1 MSNVTTIEKLD
12 SILQEDKWTRI
23 VVNNYSLAKIKELDD
38 LIDNIIDEG
47 LTEDVLDICGRHLKD
62 VKKSIAGLYISGM
75 LIYSRRPLN
84 DMNLLAVIDLF
95 SQNLK
100 WALVEHI
107 CNEMLLISENKHALY
122 TLAKIYAQSNE
133 NDKLPS
139 IWTRIVE
146 ADIDDTVFVR
156 QLATYY
162 ETIDLQKSIFYFRK
176 AIYRFID
183 KKQMSGIREVW
194 AKLIH
199 YVSDDFDSF
208 LLILQKIEKDLGF
221 KKAIVLYEDLF
232 DHYSLTD
239 NVDETIEILKGILK
253 LDNKN
258 HKARENLVKFLRE
271 RYKDVKNIEDYLVK
285 SDIENLDKNFVD
297 VYSDFE
303 KYLFFAKGNFVYH
316 QTWSVGIVR
325 DVNDNGIMVDF
336 VSKRGHFIGFDMAIS
351 ALSPLSREDIRV
363 LKAITPKEELADRIK
378 KDIEWAIR
386 VIIKSYKAIDLK
398 GIKKELVPSL
408 MTQSSWNSWS
418 LKAKQ
423 ILKDN
428 PHFVMDSGKLD
439 CYIYNERSSN
449 LNEKMYDK
457 FKIEK
462 DFYKRYEI
470 FINYCNVKG
479 IVKDLHIEE
488 EMLNYFLIY
497 VNNFTKVDHHVI
509 SSYVILKSLGNF
521 SEELSS
527 KVNIEKDVNLE
538 SLLREYP
545 KGIVDLFDSI
555 LNAEIK
561 KELVVLI
568 KKELSNWILYYKEL
582 FPHSVNKRLVES
594 LYKEDP
600 REVEKLFNYVIKNY
614 KIYKD
619 AYIWILKHCKTY
631 SIELSYSDSDLLS
644 NLIKILT
651 DSVIK
656 INNKNNSVASK
667 RIYKMVINL
676 LVKDGY
682 LKSVLEVVRDEELAK
697 RVYMTCFYVKDFPP
711 KDLLEIKSII
721 RQLFDSVEFED
732 EKMQLAGERM
742 EIGFL
747 TILSSLNK
755 KQKELKHLKE
765 VEIPENSKEIGKARE
780 LGDLKEN
787 AEYHSAKEK
796 QQFLTK
802 RLNSLMLEIENA
814 KVIDTKDLQ
823 SSVVGF
829 GTKVVILNEATG
841 KDESYLI
848 LGPWESNPDE
858 GIISYKSP
866 FGENLLDSREG
877 DSLDFVIN
885 NTNFRYFVKKIE
897 PIKFS

>member
-122 TLAKIYAQSNE
+122 TLAKIYAQNNE
-133 NDKLPS
+133 NEKLPS

-258 HKARENLVKFLRE
+258 HKARENLVKFLRK

-325 DVNDNGIMVDF
+325 GVNDNGITVDF
-336 VSKRGHFIGFDMAIS
+336 VSKRGHFIGFDMAMS

-363 LKAITPKEELADRIK
+363 LKAVTPREELADRIK
-378 KDIEWAIR
+378 KDIEWAIK

-408 MTQSSWNSWS
+408 ITQSSWNSWS

-439 CYIYNERSSN
+439 CYVYNERSSN

-479 IVKDLHIEE
+479 IAKDLHIEE

-521 SEELSS
+521 SEELPS

-538 SLLREYP
+538 SLLKEYP

-619 AYIWILKHCKTY
+619 AYIWILKHYKTY

-667 RIYKMVINL
+667 RIYKMAINL

-682 LKSVLEVVRDEELAK
+682 LKSVLEVARDEELAK

-732 EKMQLAGERM
+732 EKMRLAGERM

-848 LGPWESNPDE
+848 LGPWESNPDK

-877 DSLDFVIN
+877 DRLNFVIN

>member
-47 LTEDVLDICGRHLKD
+47 LTEDVLDICGKHLKD

-122 TLAKIYAQSNE
+122 TLAKIYAQNNE
-133 NDKLPS
+133 NEKLPS

-258 HKARENLVKFLRE
+258 HKARENLVKFLRK

-325 DVNDNGIMVDF
+325 DVNDNGITVDF
-336 VSKRGHFIGFDMAIS
+336 VSKRGHFIGFDMAMS

-363 LKAITPKEELADRIK
+363 LKAVTPREELADRIK
-378 KDIEWAIR
+378 KDIEWAIK

-439 CYIYNERSSN
+439 CYVYNERSSN

-479 IVKDLHIEE
+479 IAKDLHIEE

-538 SLLREYP
+538 SLLKEYP

-555 LNAEIK
+555 LNSEIK

-619 AYIWILKHCKTY
+619 AYIWILKHYKTY

-667 RIYKMVINL
+667 RIYKMAINL

-682 LKSVLEVVRDEELAK
+682 LKSVLEVARDEELAK

-732 EKMQLAGERM
+732 EKMRLAGERM

-877 DSLDFVIN
+877 DSLNFVIN

>member
-1 MSNVTTIEKLD
+1 MSNVTIEKLD

-107 CNEMLLISENKHALY
+107 CNEMLSISENKHALY
-122 TLAKIYAQSNE
+122 TLAKIYAQNNE
-133 NDKLPS
+133 NDKLPN

-239 NVDETIEILKGILK
+239 NIDETIEILKGILK

-325 DVNDNGIMVDF
+325 DVNDHGITVDF
-336 VSKRGHFIGFDMAIS
+336 VSKRGHFIGFDMAMS

-363 LKAITPKEELADRIK
+363 LKAITPKEELADRVK
-378 KDIEWAIR
+378 KDIEWAIK

-439 CYIYNERSSN
+439 CYVYNERSSN

-538 SLLREYP
+538 FLLKEYS

-568 KKELSNWILYYKEL
+568 KRELSNWILYYKEL
-582 FPHSVNKRLVES
+582 FPHSVNKKLVES

-600 REVEKLFNYVIKNY
+600 KEVEKLFNYVIKNY

-619 AYIWILKHCKTY
+619 AYIWILKHFKTY
-631 SIELSYSDSDLLS
+631 SIELSYSDSDLLA

-682 LKSVLEVVRDEELAK
+682 LKSVLEYVRDEELAK

-711 KDLLEIKSII
+711 KDLLDIKSII

-829 GTKVVILNEATG
+829 GTKVIILNEVTG

-877 DSLDFVIN
+877 DSLNFIIN
-885 NTNFRYFVKKIE
+885 NTNFKYFVKKIE

>member
-1 MSNVTTIEKLD
+1 MSNVTIEKLD

-47 LTEDVLDICGRHLKD
+47 LTEDVLDICGKHLKD

-100 WALVEHI
+100 WTLVEHI
-107 CNEMLLISENKHALY
+107 CNEMLFISENKHALY
-122 TLAKIYAQSNE
+122 TLAKIYAQNNE

-162 ETIDLQKSIFYFRK
+162 ETVDLQKSIFYFRK

-239 NVDETIEILKGILK
+239 NIDETIEILKGILK

-325 DVNDNGIMVDF
+325 DVNDHGITVDF
-336 VSKRGHFIGFDMAIS
+336 VSKRGHFIGFDMAMS

-363 LKAITPKEELADRIK
+363 LKAITPKEELADRVK
-378 KDIEWAIR
+378 KDIEWAIK

-439 CYIYNERSSN
+439 CYVYNERSSN

-509 SSYVILKSLGNF
+509 SSYVIIKSLGNF

-527 KVNIEKDVNLE
+527 KVNIEKNVNLE
-538 SLLREYP
+538 SLLKEYP

-561 KELVVLI
+561 KELVILI

-582 FPHSVNKRLVES
+582 FPHSVNKKLVES

-600 REVEKLFNYVIKNY
+600 KEVEKLFNYVIKNY

-619 AYIWILKHCKTY
+619 AYIWILKHYKTY
-631 SIELSYSDSDLLS
+631 SIELSYSDSDLLA

-676 LVKDGY
+676 LVKDEY
-682 LKSVLEVVRDEELAK
+682 LKSVLGYVKDEELAK

-732 EKMQLAGERM
+732 EKMQLTGERM

-755 KQKELKHLKE
+755 KQKELKYLKE

-829 GTKVVILNEATG
+829 GTKVIILNEATG

-866 FGENLLDSREG
+866 FGENLLDSKEG
-877 DSLDFVIN
+877 DSLNFVIN

>member
-1 MSNVTTIEKLD
+1 MSNVTIEKLD

-107 CNEMLLISENKHALY
+107 CNEMLSISENKHALY
-122 TLAKIYAQSNE
+122 TLAKIYAQNNE
-133 NDKLPS
+133 NDKLPN

-239 NVDETIEILKGILK
+239 NIDETIEILKGILK

-325 DVNDNGIMVDF
+325 DVNDHGITVDF
-336 VSKRGHFIGFDMAIS
+336 VSKRGHFIGFDMAMS

-363 LKAITPKEELADRIK
+363 LKAITPKEELADRVK
-378 KDIEWAIR
+378 KDIEWAIK

-439 CYIYNERSSN
+439 CYVYNERSSN

-538 SLLREYP
+538 FLLKEYS

-555 LNAEIK
+555 LNSEIK

-568 KKELSNWILYYKEL
+568 KRELSNWILYYKEL
-582 FPHSVNKRLVES
+582 FPHSVNKKLVES

-600 REVEKLFNYVIKNY
+600 KEVEKLFNYVIKNY

-619 AYIWILKHCKTY
+619 AYIWILKHFKTY
-631 SIELSYSDSDLLS
+631 SIDLSYSDSDLLA

-682 LKSVLEVVRDEELAK
+682 LKSVLEYVRDEELAK

-711 KDLLEIKSII
+711 KDLLDIKSII

-829 GTKVVILNEATG
+829 GTKVIILNEVTG

-877 DSLDFVIN
+877 DSLNFVIN
-885 NTNFRYFVKKIE
+885 NTNFKYFVKKIE

>member
-1 MSNVTTIEKLD
+1 MSNVTIEKLD

-47 LTEDVLDICGRHLKD
+47 LTEDVLDICGKHLKD

-100 WALVEHI
+100 WTLVEHI
-107 CNEMLLISENKHALY
+107 CNEMLFISENKHALY
-122 TLAKIYAQSNE
+122 TLAKIYAQNNE

-146 ADIDDTVFVR
+146 ADINDTVFVR

-162 ETIDLQKSIFYFRK
+162 ETVDLQKSIFYFRK

-239 NVDETIEILKGILK
+239 NIDETIEILKGILK

-325 DVNDNGIMVDF
+325 DVNDHGITVDF
-336 VSKRGHFIGFDMAIS
+336 VSKRGHFIGFDMAMS

-363 LKAITPKEELADRIK
+363 LKAITPKEELADRVK
-378 KDIEWAIR
+378 KDIEWAIK

-439 CYIYNERSSN
+439 CYVYNERSSN

-527 KVNIEKDVNLE
+527 KVNIEKNVNLE
-538 SLLREYP
+538 SLLKEYP

-561 KELVVLI
+561 KELVILI

-582 FPHSVNKRLVES
+582 FPHSVNKKLVES

-600 REVEKLFNYVIKNY
+600 KEVGKLFNYVIKNY

-619 AYIWILKHCKTY
+619 AYIWILKHYKTY
-631 SIELSYSDSDLLS
+631 SIELSYSDSDLLA

-676 LVKDGY
+676 LVKDEY
-682 LKSVLEVVRDEELAK
+682 LKSVLGYVKDEELAK

-732 EKMQLAGERM
+732 EKMQLTGERM

-755 KQKELKHLKE
+755 KQKELKYLKE

-829 GTKVVILNEATG
+829 GTKVIILNEATG

-866 FGENLLDSREG
+866 FGENLLDSKEG
-877 DSLDFVIN
+877 DSLNFVIN

>member
-1 MSNVTTIEKLD
+1 
-12 SILQEDKWTRI
+12 
-23 VVNNYSLAKIKELDD
+23 
-38 LIDNIIDEG
+38 
-47 LTEDVLDICGRHLKD
+47 
-62 VKKSIAGLYISGM
+62 
-75 LIYSRRPLN
+75 
-84 DMNLLAVIDLF
+84 
-95 SQNLK
+95 
-100 WALVEHI
+100 EHI
-107 CNEMLLISENKHALY
+107 CNEMLSISENKHALY
-122 TLAKIYAQSNE
+122 TLAKIYAQNNE
-133 NDKLPS
+133 NDKLPN

-239 NVDETIEILKGILK
+239 NIDETIEILKGILK

-325 DVNDNGIMVDF
+325 DVNDHGITVDF
-336 VSKRGHFIGFDMAIS
+336 VSKRGHFIGFDMAMS

-363 LKAITPKEELADRIK
+363 LKAITPKEELADRVK
-378 KDIEWAIR
+378 KDIEWAIK

-439 CYIYNERSSN
+439 CYVYNERSSN

-538 SLLREYP
+538 FLLKEYS

-568 KKELSNWILYYKEL
+568 KRELSNWILYYKEL
-582 FPHSVNKRLVES
+582 FPHSVNKKLVES

-600 REVEKLFNYVIKNY
+600 KEVEKLFNYVIKNY

-619 AYIWILKHCKTY
+619 AYIWILKHFKTY
-631 SIELSYSDSDLLS
+631 SIELSYSDSDLLA

-682 LKSVLEVVRDEELAK
+682 LKSVLEYVRDEELAK

-711 KDLLEIKSII
+711 KDLLDIKSII

-829 GTKVVILNEATG
+829 GTKVIILNEVTG

-877 DSLDFVIN
+877 DSLNFIIN
-885 NTNFRYFVKKIE
+885 NTNFKYFVKKIE

>member
-1 MSNVTTIEKLD
+1 MSNVTIEKLD

-107 CNEMLLISENKHALY
+107 CNEMLSISENKHALY
-122 TLAKIYAQSNE
+122 TLAKIYAQNNE
-133 NDKLPS
+133 NDKLPN

-199 YVSDDFDSF
+199 YVSDNFDSF

-239 NVDETIEILKGILK
+239 NIDETIEILKGILK

-325 DVNDNGIMVDF
+325 DVNDHGITVDF
-336 VSKRGHFIGFDMAIS
+336 VSKRGHFIGFDMAMS

-363 LKAITPKEELADRIK
+363 LKAITPKEELADRVK
-378 KDIEWAIR
+378 KDIEWAIK

-439 CYIYNERSSN
+439 CYVYNERSSN

-538 SLLREYP
+538 FLLKEYS

-568 KKELSNWILYYKEL
+568 KRELSNWILYYKEL
-582 FPHSVNKRLVES
+582 FPHSVNKKLVES

-600 REVEKLFNYVIKNY
+600 KEVEKLFNYVIKNY

-619 AYIWILKHCKTY
+619 AYIWILKHFKAY
-631 SIELSYSDSDLLS
+631 SIELSYSDSDLLA

-682 LKSVLEVVRDEELAK
+682 LKSVLEYVRDEELAK

-711 KDLLEIKSII
+711 KDLLDIKSII

-829 GTKVVILNEATG
+829 GTKVIILNEVTG

-877 DSLDFVIN
+877 DSLNFIIN
-885 NTNFRYFVKKIE
+885 NTNFKYFVKKIE

>member
-1 MSNVTTIEKLD
+1 MSNVTIEKLD

-107 CNEMLLISENKHALY
+107 CNEMLSISENKHALY
-122 TLAKIYAQSNE
+122 TLAKIYAQNNE
-133 NDKLPS
+133 NDKLPN

-239 NVDETIEILKGILK
+239 NIDETIEILKGILK

-325 DVNDNGIMVDF
+325 DVNDHGITVDF
-336 VSKRGHFIGFDMAIS
+336 VSKRGHFIGFDMAMS

-363 LKAITPKEELADRIK
+363 LKAITPKEELADRVK
-378 KDIEWAIR
+378 KDIEWAIK

-439 CYIYNERSSN
+439 CYVYNERSSN

-538 SLLREYP
+538 FLLKEYS

-568 KKELSNWILYYKEL
+568 KRELSNWILYYKEL
-582 FPHSVNKRLVES
+582 FPHSVNKKLVES

-600 REVEKLFNYVIKNY
+600 KEVEKLFNYVIKNY

-619 AYIWILKHCKTY
+619 AYIWILKHFKTY
-631 SIELSYSDSDLLS
+631 SIDLSYSDSDLLA

-682 LKSVLEVVRDEELAK
+682 LKSVLEYVRDEELAK

-711 KDLLEIKSII
+711 KDLLDIKSII

-829 GTKVVILNEATG
+829 GTKVIILNEVTG

-877 DSLDFVIN
+877 DSLNFIIN
-885 NTNFRYFVKKIE
+885 NTNFKYFVKKIE

>member
-1 MSNVTTIEKLD
+1 MSNVTIEKLD

-107 CNEMLLISENKHALY
+107 CNEMLSISENKHALY
-122 TLAKIYAQSNE
+122 TLAKIYAQNNE

-194 AKLIH
+194 AKLMH

-239 NVDETIEILKGILK
+239 NIDETIEILKGILK

-258 HKARENLVKFLRE
+258 YKARENLVKFLRE
-271 RYKDVKNIEDYLVK
+271 RYKDVKNIEDYLLK

-325 DVNDNGIMVDF
+325 DVADHGITVDF
-336 VSKRGHFIGFDMAIS
+336 VSKRGHFIGFDMAMS

-363 LKAITPKEELADRIK
+363 LKAITPKEELAERVK
-378 KDIEWAIR
+378 KDIEWAIK
-386 VIIKSYKAIDLK
+386 VVIKSYKAIDLK
-398 GIKKELVPSL
+398 GIKRELVPSL
-408 MTQSSWNSWS
+408 MTQSAWNSWS

-470 FINYCNVKG
+470 FTSYCNVKG

-509 SSYVILKSLGNF
+509 SSYVILKSLENS
-521 SEELSS
+521 SEEFPL
-527 KVNIEKDVNLE
+527 KVNIEKNVNLE
-538 SLLREYP
+538 SLLKEYS

-568 KKELSNWILYYKEL
+568 KRELSNWILYYKEL
-582 FPHSVNKRLVES
+582 FPHSVNKKLVES

-619 AYIWILKHCKTY
+619 AYIWILKHYKTY
-631 SIELSYSDSDLLS
+631 SIELSYSDSDLLA

-656 INNKNNSVASK
+656 INNKNNYVASK

-682 LKSVLEVVRDEELAK
+682 LKSVLEHVRDEELAK

-732 EKMQLAGERM
+732 EKMQLSGERM

-829 GTKVVILNEATG
+829 GTKVVILNEITG

-866 FGENLLDSREG
+866 FGENLLDSKEG
-877 DSLDFVIN
+877 DSLNFIIN
-885 NTNFRYFVKKIE
+885 NTNFRYVVKKIE

>member
-1 MSNVTTIEKLD
+1 MSNVTIEKLD

-47 LTEDVLDICGRHLKD
+47 LTEDVLDICGKHLKD

-100 WALVEHI
+100 WTLVEHI
-107 CNEMLLISENKHALY
+107 CNEMLFISENKHALY
-122 TLAKIYAQSNE
+122 TLAKIYAQNNE

-162 ETIDLQKSIFYFRK
+162 ETVDLQKSIFYFRK

-239 NVDETIEILKGILK
+239 NIDETIEILKGILK

-325 DVNDNGIMVDF
+325 DVNDHGITVDF
-336 VSKRGHFIGFDMAIS
+336 VSKRGHFIGFDMAMS

-363 LKAITPKEELADRIK
+363 LKAITPKEELADRVK
-378 KDIEWAIR
+378 KDIEWAIK

-439 CYIYNERSSN
+439 CYVYNERSSN

-527 KVNIEKDVNLE
+527 KVNIEKNVNLE
-538 SLLREYP
+538 SLLKEYP

-561 KELVVLI
+561 KELVILI

-582 FPHSVNKRLVES
+582 FPHSVNKKLVES

-600 REVEKLFNYVIKNY
+600 KEVGKLFNYVIKNY

-619 AYIWILKHCKTY
+619 AYIWILKHYKTY
-631 SIELSYSDSDLLS
+631 SIELSYSDSDLLA

-676 LVKDGY
+676 LVKDEY
-682 LKSVLEVVRDEELAK
+682 LKSVLGYVKDEELAK

-732 EKMQLAGERM
+732 EKMQLTGERM

-755 KQKELKHLKE
+755 KQKELKYLKE

-829 GTKVVILNEATG
+829 GTKVIILNEATG

-866 FGENLLDSREG
+866 FGENLLDSKEG
-877 DSLDFVIN
+877 DSLNFVIN

>member
-1 MSNVTTIEKLD
+1 MSSVTIKKLD

-38 LIDNIIDEG
+38 LIDDIIDEG
-47 LTEDVLDICGRHLKD
+47 LTEDVLDICGKHLKD

-100 WALVEHI
+100 WTLVEHI
-107 CNEMLLISENKHALY
+107 CNEMLFISENKHALY
-122 TLAKIYAQSNE
+122 TLAKIYAQNNE

-239 NVDETIEILKGILK
+239 NIDETIEILKGILK

-271 RYKDVKNIEDYLVK
+271 RYKDVKNIEDYLLK

-325 DVNDNGIMVDF
+325 DVNDHGITVDF
-336 VSKRGHFIGFDMAIS
+336 VSKRGHFIGFDMAMT

-363 LKAITPKEELADRIK
+363 LKAITPKEELADRVK
-378 KDIEWAIR
+378 KDIEWAIK

-509 SSYVILKSLGNF
+509 SSYVILKSLDNF

-527 KVNIEKDVNLE
+527 KFNIEKDVNLE
-538 SLLREYP
+538 SLLKEYP

-561 KELVVLI
+561 KELVILI

-582 FPHSVNKRLVES
+582 FPHSVNKKLIES

-619 AYIWILKHCKTY
+619 AYIWILKHYKTY
-631 SIELSYSDSDLLS
+631 SIELNYSDSDLLT

-651 DSVIK
+651 DSVIR

-676 LVKDGY
+676 LVKDEY
-682 LKSVLEVVRDEELAK
+682 LKSVLGYVKDEELAK

-732 EKMQLAGERM
+732 EKMQLSGEKM

-802 RLNSLMLEIENA
+802 RLNSLMLEIESA

-829 GTKVVILNEATG
+829 GTKVIILNEATG

-877 DSLDFVIN
+877 DNLNFVIN

>member
-1 MSNVTTIEKLD
+1 MSSVTIKKLD

-47 LTEDVLDICGRHLKD
+47 LTEDVLDICGKHLKD

-100 WALVEHI
+100 WTLVEHI
-107 CNEMLLISENKHALY
+107 CNEMLFISENKHALY
-122 TLAKIYAQSNE
+122 TLAKIYAQNNE

-162 ETIDLQKSIFYFRK
+162 EAIDLQKSIFYFRK

-183 KKQMSGIREVW
+183 KKQMSGIREIW

-239 NVDETIEILKGILK
+239 NIDETIEILKGILK

-271 RYKDVKNIEDYLVK
+271 RYKDVKNIEDYLLK

-325 DVNDNGIMVDF
+325 DVNDHGITVDF
-336 VSKRGHFIGFDMAIS
+336 VSKRGHFIGFDMAMT

-363 LKAITPKEELADRIK
+363 LKAITPKEELADRVK
-378 KDIEWAIR
+378 KDIEWAIK

-509 SSYVILKSLGNF
+509 SSYVILKSLDNF

-538 SLLREYP
+538 SLLKEYP

-568 KKELSNWILYYKEL
+568 NRELSNWILYYKEL
-582 FPHSVNKRLVES
+582 FPHSVNKKLIES

-600 REVEKLFNYVIKNY
+600 KEVEKLFNYVIKNY

-619 AYIWILKHCKTY
+619 AYIWILKHYKTY
-631 SIELSYSDSDLLS
+631 SIELSYSDSDLLT

-676 LVKDGY
+676 LVKDEY
-682 LKSVLEVVRDEELAK
+682 LKSVLRYVKDEELAK

-732 EKMQLAGERM
+732 EKMQLSGEKM

-802 RLNSLMLEIENA
+802 RLNSLMLEIESA

-829 GTKVVILNEATG
+829 GTKVIILNEATG

-877 DSLDFVIN
+877 DNLNFVIN

>member
-1 MSNVTTIEKLD
+1 MSNVTIEKLD

-107 CNEMLLISENKHALY
+107 CNEMLSISENKHALY
-122 TLAKIYAQSNE
+122 TLAKIYAQNNE
-133 NDKLPS
+133 NDKLPN

-146 ADIDDTVFVR
+146 ADIGDTVFVR

-239 NVDETIEILKGILK
+239 NIDETIEILKGILK

-325 DVNDNGIMVDF
+325 DVNDHGITVDF
-336 VSKRGHFIGFDMAIS
+336 VSKRGHFIGFDMAMS

-363 LKAITPKEELADRIK
+363 LKAITPKEELADRVK
-378 KDIEWAIR
+378 KDIEWAIK

-439 CYIYNERSSN
+439 CYVYNERSSN

-538 SLLREYP
+538 FLLKEYS

-568 KKELSNWILYYKEL
+568 KRELSNWILYYKEL
-582 FPHSVNKRLVES
+582 FPHSVNKKLVES

-600 REVEKLFNYVIKNY
+600 KEVEKLFNYVIKNY

-619 AYIWILKHCKTY
+619 AYIWILKHFKTY
-631 SIELSYSDSDLLS
+631 SIDLSYSDSDLLA

-682 LKSVLEVVRDEELAK
+682 LKSVLEYVRDEELAK

-711 KDLLEIKSII
+711 KDLLDIKSII

-829 GTKVVILNEATG
+829 GTKVIILNEVTG

-877 DSLDFVIN
+877 DSLNFIIN
-885 NTNFRYFVKKIE
+885 NTNFKYFVKKIE

>member
-1 MSNVTTIEKLD
+1 MSNVTIEKLD

-95 SQNLK
+95 SRNLK

-107 CNEMLLISENKHALY
+107 CNEMLSISENKHALY
-122 TLAKIYAQSNE
+122 TLAKIYAQNNE

-194 AKLIH
+194 AKLMH

-239 NVDETIEILKGILK
+239 NIDETIEILKGILK

-258 HKARENLVKFLRE
+258 YKARENLVKFLRE
-271 RYKDVKNIEDYLVK
+271 RYKDVKNIEDYLLK

-325 DVNDNGIMVDF
+325 DVTDHGITVDF
-336 VSKRGHFIGFDMAIS
+336 VSKRGHFIGFDMAMS

-363 LKAITPKEELADRIK
+363 LKAITPKEELAERVK
-378 KDIEWAIR
+378 KDIEWAIK
-386 VIIKSYKAIDLK
+386 VVIKSYKAIDLK
-398 GIKKELVPSL
+398 GIKRELVPSL
-408 MTQSSWNSWS
+408 MTQSAWNSWS

-470 FINYCNVKG
+470 FTSYCNVKG

-509 SSYVILKSLGNF
+509 SSYVILKSLGNS
-521 SEELSS
+521 SEEFPL
-527 KVNIEKDVNLE
+527 KVNIEKNVNLE
-538 SLLREYP
+538 SLLKEYS

-568 KKELSNWILYYKEL
+568 KRELSNWILYYKEL
-582 FPHSVNKRLVES
+582 FPHSVNKKLVES

-619 AYIWILKHCKTY
+619 AYIWILKHYKTY
-631 SIELSYSDSDLLS
+631 SIELGYSDLDLLA

-656 INNKNNSVASK
+656 INNKNNYVASK

-682 LKSVLEVVRDEELAK
+682 LKSVLEYVRDEELAK

-732 EKMQLAGERM
+732 EKMQLSGERM
-742 EIGFL
+742 EVGFL

-829 GTKVVILNEATG
+829 GTKVVILNEITG

-866 FGENLLDSREG
+866 FGENLLDSKEG
-877 DSLDFVIN
+877 DSLNFIIN
-885 NTNFRYFVKKIE
+885 NTNFRYVVKKIE

>member
-1 MSNVTTIEKLD
+1 MSNVTIEKLD

-107 CNEMLLISENKHALY
+107 CNEMLSISENKHALY
-122 TLAKIYAQSNE
+122 TLAKIYAQNNE
-133 NDKLPS
+133 NDKLPN

-239 NVDETIEILKGILK
+239 NIDETIEILKGILK

-325 DVNDNGIMVDF
+325 DVNDHGITVDF
-336 VSKRGHFIGFDMAIS
+336 VSKRGHFIGFDMAMS

-363 LKAITPKEELADRIK
+363 LKAITPKEELADRVK
-378 KDIEWAIR
+378 KDIEWAIK

-439 CYIYNERSSN
+439 CYVYNERSSN

-521 SEELSS
+521 SEELLS

-538 SLLREYP
+538 FLLKEYS

-568 KKELSNWILYYKEL
+568 KRELSNWILYYKEL
-582 FPHSVNKRLVES
+582 FPHSVNKKLVES

-600 REVEKLFNYVIKNY
+600 KEVEKLFNYVIKNY

-619 AYIWILKHCKTY
+619 AYIWILKHFKTY
-631 SIELSYSDSDLLS
+631 SIELSYSDSDLLA

-682 LKSVLEVVRDEELAK
+682 LKSVLEYVRDEELAK

-711 KDLLEIKSII
+711 KDLLDIKSII

-829 GTKVVILNEATG
+829 GTKVIILNEVTG

-877 DSLDFVIN
+877 DSLNFVIN
-885 NTNFRYFVKKIE
+885 NTNFKYFVKKIE

>member
-1 MSNVTTIEKLD
+1 MSNVTIEKLD

-107 CNEMLLISENKHALY
+107 CNEMLSISENKHALY
-122 TLAKIYAQSNE
+122 TLAKIYAQNNE
-133 NDKLPS
+133 NDKLPN

-194 AKLIH
+194 AKLIY
-199 YVSDDFDSF
+199 YVSGDFDSF

-239 NVDETIEILKGILK
+239 NIDETIEILKGILK

-271 RYKDVKNIEDYLVK
+271 RYKDVKNIEDYLIK

-316 QTWSVGIVR
+316 QTWSVGIVK
-325 DVNDNGIMVDF
+325 DVNDHGITVDF
-336 VSKRGHFIGFDMAIS
+336 VSKRGHFIGFDMAMS
-351 ALSPLSREDIRV
+351 ALSPLNREDIRV
-363 LKAITPKEELADRIK
+363 LKAVTPKEELADRVK
-378 KDIEWAIR
+378 KDIEWAIK

-428 PHFVMDSGKLD
+428 PHFVMDSSKLD
-439 CYIYNERSSN
+439 CYVYNERSSN

-509 SSYVILKSLGNF
+509 SSYVILKSLSNF

-538 SLLREYP
+538 SLLKEYS

-561 KELVVLI
+561 KELVILI
-568 KKELSNWILYYKEL
+568 KKELGNWILYYKEL
-582 FPHSVNKRLVES
+582 FPHSVNKKLVES

-600 REVEKLFNYVIKNY
+600 KEVEKLFNYVIKNY
-614 KIYKD
+614 KVYKD
-619 AYIWILKHCKTY
+619 AYIWILKHSKTY
-631 SIELSYSDSDLLS
+631 SIELSYSDADLLV

-682 LKSVLEVVRDEELAK
+682 LKSVLECFRDEELAK

-829 GTKVVILNEATG
+829 GTKVVILNEITG
-841 KDESYLI
+841 KDETYLI

-866 FGENLLDSREG
+866 FGENLLDSKEG
-877 DSLDFVIN
+877 DSLNFIIN

>member
-1 MSNVTTIEKLD
+1 MSNVTIEKLD

-107 CNEMLLISENKHALY
+107 CNEMLSISENKHALY
-122 TLAKIYAQSNE
+122 TLAKIYAQNNE

-194 AKLIH
+194 AKLMH

-239 NVDETIEILKGILK
+239 NIDETIEILKGILK

-258 HKARENLVKFLRE
+258 YKARENLVKFLRE
-271 RYKDVKNIEDYLVK
+271 RYKDVKNIEDYLLK

-325 DVNDNGIMVDF
+325 DVTDHGITVDF
-336 VSKRGHFIGFDMAIS
+336 VSKRGHFIGFDMAMS

-363 LKAITPKEELADRIK
+363 LKAITPKEELAERVK
-378 KDIEWAIR
+378 KDIEWAIK
-386 VIIKSYKAIDLK
+386 VVIKSYKAIDLK
-398 GIKKELVPSL
+398 GIKRELVPSL
-408 MTQSSWNSWS
+408 MTQSAWNSWS

-470 FINYCNVKG
+470 FTSYCNVKG

-509 SSYVILKSLGNF
+509 SSYVILKSLGNS
-521 SEELSS
+521 SEEFPL
-527 KVNIEKDVNLE
+527 KVNIEKNVNLE
-538 SLLREYP
+538 SLLKEYS

-568 KKELSNWILYYKEL
+568 KRELSNWILYYKEL
-582 FPHSVNKRLVES
+582 FPHSVNKKLVES

-619 AYIWILKHCKTY
+619 AYIWILKHYKTY
-631 SIELSYSDSDLLS
+631 SIELGYSDLDLLA

-656 INNKNNSVASK
+656 INNKNNYVASK

-682 LKSVLEVVRDEELAK
+682 LKSVLEYVRDEELAK

-732 EKMQLAGERM
+732 EKMQLSGERM
-742 EIGFL
+742 EVGFL

-829 GTKVVILNEATG
+829 GTKVVILNEITG

-866 FGENLLDSREG
+866 FGENLLDSKEG
-877 DSLDFVIN
+877 DSLNFIIN
-885 NTNFRYFVKKIE
+885 NTNFRYVVKKIE

>member
-1 MSNVTTIEKLD
+1 MSNVTIEKLD

-107 CNEMLLISENKHALY
+107 CNEMLSISENKHALY
-122 TLAKIYAQSNE
+122 TLAKIYAQNNE
-133 NDKLPS
+133 NDKLPN

-239 NVDETIEILKGILK
+239 NIDETIEILKGILK

-316 QTWSVGIVR
+316 QTWSVGIVK
-325 DVNDNGIMVDF
+325 DVNDHGITVDF
-336 VSKRGHFIGFDMAIS
+336 VSKRGHFIGFDMAMS

-363 LKAITPKEELADRIK
+363 LKAITPKEELADRVK
-378 KDIEWAIR
+378 KDIEWAIKI
-386 VIIKSYKAIDLK
+386 IIKSYKAIDLK

-439 CYIYNERSSN
+439 CYVYNERSSN

-538 SLLREYP
+538 FLLKEYS

-568 KKELSNWILYYKEL
+568 KRELSNWILYYKEL
-582 FPHSVNKRLVES
+582 FPHSVNKKLVES

-600 REVEKLFNYVIKNY
+600 KEVEKLFNYVIKNY

-619 AYIWILKHCKTY
+619 AYIWILKHFKTY
-631 SIELSYSDSDLLS
+631 SIELSYSDSDLLA

-682 LKSVLEVVRDEELAK
+682 LKSVLEYVRDEELAK

-711 KDLLEIKSII
+711 KDLLDIKSII

-829 GTKVVILNEATG
+829 GTKVIILNEVTG

-877 DSLDFVIN
+877 DSLNFIIN
-885 NTNFRYFVKKIE
+885 NTNFKYFVKKIE

>member
-1 MSNVTTIEKLD
+1 MSNVTIEKLD

-107 CNEMLLISENKHALY
+107 CNEMLSISENKHALY
-122 TLAKIYAQSNE
+122 TLAKIYAQNNE
-133 NDKLPS
+133 NDKLPN

-239 NVDETIEILKGILK
+239 NIDETIEILKGILK

-297 VYSDFE
+297 VYLDFE

-325 DVNDNGIMVDF
+325 DVNDHGITVDF
-336 VSKRGHFIGFDMAIS
+336 VSKRGHFIGFDMAMS

-363 LKAITPKEELADRIK
+363 LKAITPKEELADRVK
-378 KDIEWAIR
+378 KDIEWAIK

-439 CYIYNERSSN
+439 CYVYNERSSN

-497 VNNFTKVDHHVI
+497 VNNFTKVDHHII

-538 SLLREYP
+538 FLLKEYS

-568 KKELSNWILYYKEL
+568 KRELSNWILYYKEL
-582 FPHSVNKRLVES
+582 FPHSVNKKLVES

-600 REVEKLFNYVIKNY
+600 KEVEKLFNYVIKNY

-619 AYIWILKHCKTY
+619 AYIWILKHFKTY
-631 SIELSYSDSDLLS
+631 SIDLSYSDSDLLA

-682 LKSVLEVVRDEELAK
+682 LKSVLEYVRDEELAK

-711 KDLLEIKSII
+711 KDLLDIKSII

-829 GTKVVILNEATG
+829 GTKVIILNEVTG

-877 DSLDFVIN
+877 DSLNFIIN
-885 NTNFRYFVKKIE
+885 NTNFKYFVKKIE

>member
-1 MSNVTTIEKLD
+1 MSNITTIEKLD

-84 DMNLLAVIDLF
+84 DMNLLSVIDLF

-122 TLAKIYAQSNE
+122 TLAKIYAQNNE

-316 QTWSVGIVR
+316 QTWSVGIVK
-325 DVNDNGIMVDF
+325 DVNDNGITVDF
-336 VSKRGHFIGFDMAIS
+336 VSKRGHFIGFDMAMS

-363 LKAITPKEELADRIK
+363 LKAVTPKEQLADRVK
-378 KDIEWAIR
+378 KDIEWAIK

-527 KVNIEKDVNLE
+527 KVNIEKNVNLE
-538 SLLREYP
+538 SLLKEYS

-582 FPHSVNKRLVES
+582 FPHSVNKRLIES

-600 REVEKLFNYVIKNY
+600 KEVEKLFNYVIKNY
-614 KIYKD
+614 KVYKD
-619 AYIWILKHCKTY
+619 AYIWILKHYKTY

-682 LKSVLEVVRDEELAK
+682 LKSVLEVARDEELAK

-829 GTKVVILNEATG
+829 GTKVIILNEATG

-866 FGENLLDSREG
+866 FGENLLDSKEG
-877 DSLDFVIN
+877 DSLNFVIN
-885 NTNFRYFVKKIE
+885 NTDFRYFVKKIE

>member
-1 MSNVTTIEKLD
+1 MSNVTIEKLD

-107 CNEMLLISENKHALY
+107 CNEMLSISENKHALY
-122 TLAKIYAQSNE
+122 TLAKIYAQNNE
-133 NDKLPS
+133 NDKLPN

-239 NVDETIEILKGILK
+239 NIDETIEILKGILK

-325 DVNDNGIMVDF
+325 DVNDHGITVDF
-336 VSKRGHFIGFDMAIS
+336 VSKRGHFIGFDMAMS

-363 LKAITPKEELADRIK
+363 LKAITPKEELADRVK
-378 KDIEWAIR
+378 KDIEWAIK

-439 CYIYNERSSN
+439 CYVYNERSSN

-538 SLLREYP
+538 FLLKEYS

-568 KKELSNWILYYKEL
+568 KRELSNWILYYKEL
-582 FPHSVNKRLVES
+582 FPHSVNKKLVES

-600 REVEKLFNYVIKNY
+600 KEVEKLFNYVIKNY

-619 AYIWILKHCKTY
+619 AYIWILKHFKAY
-631 SIELSYSDSDLLS
+631 SIELSYSDSDLLA

-682 LKSVLEVVRDEELAK
+682 LKSVLEYVRDEELAK

-711 KDLLEIKSII
+711 KDLLDIKSII

-829 GTKVVILNEATG
+829 GTKVIILNEVTG

-877 DSLDFVIN
+877 DSLNFIIN
-885 NTNFRYFVKKIE
+885 NTNFKYFVKKIE

>member
-1 MSNVTTIEKLD
+1 MSNVTIEKLD

-107 CNEMLLISENKHALY
+107 CNEMLSISENKHALY
-122 TLAKIYAQSNE
+122 TLAKIYAQNNE
-133 NDKLPS
+133 NDKLPN

-239 NVDETIEILKGILK
+239 NIDETIEILKGILK

-325 DVNDNGIMVDF
+325 DVNDHGITVDF
-336 VSKRGHFIGFDMAIS
+336 VSKRGHFIGFDMAMS

-363 LKAITPKEELADRIK
+363 LKAITPKEELADRVK
-378 KDIEWAIR
+378 KDIEWAIK

-439 CYIYNERSSN
+439 CYVYNERSSN

-497 VNNFTKVDHHVI
+497 VNNFTKVDHHII

-538 SLLREYP
+538 FLLKEYS

-568 KKELSNWILYYKEL
+568 KRELSNWILYYKEL
-582 FPHSVNKRLVES
+582 FPHSVNKKLVES

-600 REVEKLFNYVIKNY
+600 KEVEKLFNYVIKNY

-619 AYIWILKHCKTY
+619 AYIWILKHFKTY
-631 SIELSYSDSDLLS
+631 SIDLSYSDSDLLA

-682 LKSVLEVVRDEELAK
+682 LKSVLEYVRDEELAK

-711 KDLLEIKSII
+711 KDLLDIKSII

-829 GTKVVILNEATG
+829 GTKVIILNEVTG

-877 DSLDFVIN
+877 DSLNFIIN
-885 NTNFRYFVKKIE
+885 NTNFKYFVKKIE

>member
-1 MSNVTTIEKLD
+1 MSNITTIEKLD

-122 TLAKIYAQSNE
+122 TLAKIYAQNNE

-271 RYKDVKNIEDYLVK
+271 RYKDVKNIEDYLIK

-297 VYSDFE
+297 VYLDFE

-325 DVNDNGIMVDF
+325 DVNDNGITVDF
-336 VSKRGHFIGFDMAIS
+336 VSKRGHFIGFDMAMS

-363 LKAITPKEELADRIK
+363 LKAVTPKEELADRVK
-378 KDIEWAIR
+378 KDIEWAIK

-418 LKAKQ
+418 LRAKQ

-428 PHFVMDSGKLD
+428 PHFVMDSSKLD

-509 SSYVILKSLGNF
+509 SSYVILKSLGNS

-527 KVNIEKDVNLE
+527 KVNIEKNVNLE
-538 SLLREYP
+538 SLLKEYS

-555 LNAEIK
+555 LNIEIK

-682 LKSVLEVVRDEELAK
+682 LKSVLEVARDEELAK

-732 EKMQLAGERM
+732 EKMQLAGEKM

-829 GTKVVILNEATG
+829 GTKVIILNEATG

-866 FGENLLDSREG
+866 FGENLLDSKEG
-877 DSLDFVIN
+877 DSLSFVIN
-885 NTNFRYFVKKIE
+885 NTDFRYFVKKIE

>member
-1 MSNVTTIEKLD
+1 MSNVTIEKLD

-107 CNEMLLISENKHALY
+107 CNEMLSISENKHALY
-122 TLAKIYAQSNE
+122 TLAKIYAQNNE
-133 NDKLPS
+133 NDKLPN

-239 NVDETIEILKGILK
+239 NIDETIEILKGILK

-325 DVNDNGIMVDF
+325 DVNDHGITVDF
-336 VSKRGHFIGFDMAIS
+336 VSKRGHFIGFDMAMS

-363 LKAITPKEELADRIK
+363 LKAITPKEELADRVK
-378 KDIEWAIR
+378 KDIEWAIK

-439 CYIYNERSSN
+439 CYVYNERSSN

-538 SLLREYP
+538 FLLKEYS

-568 KKELSNWILYYKEL
+568 KRELSNWILYYKEL
-582 FPHSVNKRLVES
+582 FPHSVNKKLVES

-600 REVEKLFNYVIKNY
+600 KEVEKLFNYVIKNY

-619 AYIWILKHCKTY
+619 AYIWILKHFKTY
-631 SIELSYSDSDLLS
+631 SIELSYSDSDLLA

-682 LKSVLEVVRDEELAK
+682 LKSVLEYVRDEELAK

-711 KDLLEIKSII
+711 KDLLDIKSII

-829 GTKVVILNEATG
+829 GTKVIILNEVTG

-866 FGENLLDSREG
+866 FGKNLLDSREG
-877 DSLDFVIN
+877 DSLNFIIN
-885 NTNFRYFVKKIE
+885 NTNFKYFVKKIE

>member
-1 MSNVTTIEKLD
+1 MSNVTIEKLD

-107 CNEMLLISENKHALY
+107 CNEMLSISENKHALY
-122 TLAKIYAQSNE
+122 TLAKIYAQNNE
-133 NDKLPS
+133 NDKLPN

-146 ADIDDTVFVR
+146 AYIDDTVFVR

-239 NVDETIEILKGILK
+239 NIDETIEILKGILK

-325 DVNDNGIMVDF
+325 DVNDHGITVDF
-336 VSKRGHFIGFDMAIS
+336 VSKRGHFIGFDMAMS

-363 LKAITPKEELADRIK
+363 LKAITPKEELADRVK
-378 KDIEWAIR
+378 KDIEWAIK

-439 CYIYNERSSN
+439 CYVYNERSSN

-538 SLLREYP
+538 FLLKEYS

-568 KKELSNWILYYKEL
+568 KRELSNWILYYKEL
-582 FPHSVNKRLVES
+582 FPHSVNKKLVES

-600 REVEKLFNYVIKNY
+600 KEVEKLFNYVIKNY

-619 AYIWILKHCKTY
+619 AYIWILKHFKTY
-631 SIELSYSDSDLLS
+631 SIELSYSDSDLLA

-682 LKSVLEVVRDEELAK
+682 LKSVLEYVRDEELAK

-711 KDLLEIKSII
+711 KDLLDIKSII

-829 GTKVVILNEATG
+829 GTKVIILNEVTG

-877 DSLDFVIN
+877 DSLNFIIN
-885 NTNFRYFVKKIE
+885 NTNFKYFVKKIE

>member
-1 MSNVTTIEKLD
+1 MSNVTIEKLD

-47 LTEDVLDICGRHLKD
+47 LTEDVLDICAKHLKD

-100 WALVEHI
+100 WTLVEHI
-107 CNEMLLISENKHALY
+107 CNEMLFISENKHALY
-122 TLAKIYAQSNE
+122 TLAKIYAQNNE

-162 ETIDLQKSIFYFRK
+162 ETVDLQKSIFYFRK

-183 KKQMSGIREVW
+183 KKQMSGIREIW

-239 NVDETIEILKGILK
+239 NIDETIEILKGILK

-325 DVNDNGIMVDF
+325 DVNDHGITVDF
-336 VSKRGHFIGFDMAIS
+336 VSKRGHFIGFDMAMS

-363 LKAITPKEELADRIK
+363 LKAITPKEELADRVK
-378 KDIEWAIR
+378 KDIEWAIK

-439 CYIYNERSSN
+439 CYVYNERSSN

-538 SLLREYP
+538 SLLKEYP

-561 KELVVLI
+561 KELVILI

-582 FPHSVNKRLVES
+582 FPHSVNKKLVES

-600 REVEKLFNYVIKNY
+600 KEVEKLFNYVIKNY

-631 SIELSYSDSDLLS
+631 SIELSYSDSDLLA

-676 LVKDGY
+676 LVKDEY
-682 LKSVLEVVRDEELAK
+682 LKSVLGYVKDEELAK

-732 EKMQLAGERM
+732 EKMQLTGERM

-755 KQKELKHLKE
+755 KQKELKYLKE

-823 SSVVGF
+823 NSVVGF
-829 GTKVVILNEATG
+829 GTKVTILNEATG

-866 FGENLLDSREG
+866 FGENLLDSKEG
-877 DSLDFVIN
+877 DSLNFVIN

>member
-1 MSNVTTIEKLD
+1 MSNVTIEKLD
-12 SILQEDKWTRI
+12 NILQEDKWTRI

-47 LTEDVLDICGRHLKD
+47 LTEDVLDICSRHLKD

-107 CNEMLLISENKHALY
+107 CNEMLFISENKHALY
-122 TLAKIYAQSNE
+122 TLAKIYTQNNE

-156 QLATYY
+156 QLASYY
-162 ETIDLQKSIFYFRK
+162 ETIDLQKSIYYFRK

-239 NVDETIEILKGILK
+239 NIDETIEILKDILK

-271 RYKDVKNIEDYLVK
+271 RYKDVKNIEEYLAK

-325 DVNDNGIMVDF
+325 DVNDHGITVDF
-336 VSKRGHFIGFDMAIS
+336 ISKRGHFIGFDMAMS

-363 LKAITPKEELADRIK
+363 LKAVTPKEELADRVK
-378 KDIEWAIR
+378 KDIEWAIKI
-386 VIIKSYKAIDLK
+386 IIKSYKAIDLK

-428 PHFVMDSGKLD
+428 PHFVMDSSKLD
-439 CYIYNERSSN
+439 CYVYNERSSN

-488 EMLNYFLIY
+488 EMLNYFLLY

-509 SSYVILKSLGNF
+509 SSYVILKSLSNF
-521 SEELSS
+521 SQELSS
-527 KVNIEKDVNLE
+527 KINIEKNVNLE
-538 SLLREYP
+538 TLLKEYS
-545 KGIVDLFDSI
+545 KGIIDLFDSI

-561 KELVVLI
+561 KELVILI
-568 KKELSNWILYYKEL
+568 KSELSNWILYYKEL
-582 FPHSVNKRLVES
+582 FPHSINKRLVES

-619 AYIWILKHCKTY
+619 AYIWILKHCKIY
-631 SIELSYSDSDLLS
+631 AIELSYSDSDLLV

-682 LKSVLEVVRDEELAK
+682 LKSVLECVMDEELAK

-721 RQLFDSVEFED
+721 RQLFNSVEFED
-732 EKMQLAGERM
+732 ERIQLSGDRV

-823 SSVVGF
+823 SSFVGF
-829 GTKVVILNEATG
+829 GTKVVILNEITG

-866 FGENLLDSREG
+866 FGENLLDSKEG
-877 DSLDFVIN
+877 DSLNFVIN
-885 NTNFRYFVKKIE
+885 NTNFKYFVKKIE
-897 PIKFS
+897 PIKFN

>member
-1 MSNVTTIEKLD
+1 MSNVTIEKLD

-95 SQNLK
+95 SKNLK

-107 CNEMLLISENKHALY
+107 CNEMLSISENKHALY
-122 TLAKIYAQSNE
+122 TLAKIYAQNNE
-133 NDKLPS
+133 NDKLPN

-239 NVDETIEILKGILK
+239 NIDETIEILKGILK

-325 DVNDNGIMVDF
+325 DVNDHGITVDF
-336 VSKRGHFIGFDMAIS
+336 VSKRGHFIGFDMAMS

-363 LKAITPKEELADRIK
+363 LKAITPKEELADRVK
-378 KDIEWAIR
+378 KDIEWAIK

-439 CYIYNERSSN
+439 CYVYNERSSN

-538 SLLREYP
+538 FLLKEYS

-568 KKELSNWILYYKEL
+568 KRELSNWILYYKEL
-582 FPHSVNKRLVES
+582 FPHSVNKKLVES

-600 REVEKLFNYVIKNY
+600 KEVEKLFNYVIKNY

-619 AYIWILKHCKTY
+619 AYIWILKHFKTY
-631 SIELSYSDSDLLS
+631 SIELSYSDSDLLA

-682 LKSVLEVVRDEELAK
+682 LKSVLEYVRDEELAK

-711 KDLLEIKSII
+711 KDLLDIKSII

-829 GTKVVILNEATG
+829 GTKVIILNEVTG

-877 DSLDFVIN
+877 DSLNFIIN
-885 NTNFRYFVKKIE
+885 NTNFKYFVKKIE

>member
-1 MSNVTTIEKLD
+1 MSNVTIEKLD

-107 CNEMLLISENKHALY
+107 CNEMLSISENKHALY
-122 TLAKIYAQSNE
+122 TLAKIYAQNNE
-133 NDKLPS
+133 NDKLPN

-194 AKLIH
+194 AKLIY
-199 YVSDDFDSF
+199 YVSGDFDSF

-239 NVDETIEILKGILK
+239 NIDETIKILKGILK

-271 RYKDVKNIEDYLVK
+271 RYKDVKNIEDYLIK

-316 QTWSVGIVR
+316 QTWSVGIVK
-325 DVNDNGIMVDF
+325 DVNDHGITVDF
-336 VSKRGHFIGFDMAIS
+336 VSKRGHFIGFDMAMS
-351 ALSPLSREDIRV
+351 ALSPLNREDIRV
-363 LKAITPKEELADRIK
+363 LKAVTPKEELADRVK
-378 KDIEWAIR
+378 KDIEWAIK

-428 PHFVMDSGKLD
+428 PHFVMDSSKLD
-439 CYIYNERSSN
+439 CYVYNERSSN

-509 SSYVILKSLGNF
+509 SSYVILKSLSNF

-538 SLLREYP
+538 SLLKEYS

-561 KELVVLI
+561 KELVILI
-568 KKELSNWILYYKEL
+568 KKELGNWILYYKEL
-582 FPHSVNKRLVES
+582 FPHSVNKKLVES

-600 REVEKLFNYVIKNY
+600 KEVEKLFNYVIKNY
-614 KIYKD
+614 KVYKD
-619 AYIWILKHCKTY
+619 AYIWILKHSKTY
-631 SIELSYSDSDLLS
+631 SIELSYSDADLLV

-682 LKSVLEVVRDEELAK
+682 LKSVLECFRDEELAK

-829 GTKVVILNEATG
+829 GTKVVILNEITG
-841 KDESYLI
+841 KDETYLI

-866 FGENLLDSREG
+866 FGENLLDSKEG
-877 DSLDFVIN
+877 DSLNFIIN

>member
-1 MSNVTTIEKLD
+1 MSNVTIEKLD

-95 SQNLK
+95 SKNLK

-107 CNEMLLISENKHALY
+107 CNEMLSISENKHALY
-122 TLAKIYAQSNE
+122 TLAKIYAQNNE
-133 NDKLPS
+133 NDKLPN

-239 NVDETIEILKGILK
+239 NIDETIEILKGILK

-325 DVNDNGIMVDF
+325 DVNDHGITVDF
-336 VSKRGHFIGFDMAIS
+336 VSKRGHFIGFDMAMS

-363 LKAITPKEELADRIK
+363 LKAITPKEELADRVK
-378 KDIEWAIR
+378 KDIEWAIK

-439 CYIYNERSSN
+439 CYVYNERSSN

-538 SLLREYP
+538 FLLKEYS

-568 KKELSNWILYYKEL
+568 KRELSNWILYYKEL
-582 FPHSVNKRLVES
+582 FPHSVNKKLVES

-600 REVEKLFNYVIKNY
+600 KEVEKLFNYVIKNY

-619 AYIWILKHCKTY
+619 AYIWILKHFKAY
-631 SIELSYSDSDLLS
+631 SIELSYSDSDLLA

-682 LKSVLEVVRDEELAK
+682 LKSVLEYVRDEELAK

-711 KDLLEIKSII
+711 KDLLDIKSII

-829 GTKVVILNEATG
+829 GTKVIILNEVTG

-877 DSLDFVIN
+877 DSLNFIIN
-885 NTNFRYFVKKIE
+885 NTNFKYFVKKIE

>member
-1 MSNVTTIEKLD
+1 MSSVTIKKLD

-47 LTEDVLDICGRHLKD
+47 LTEDVLDICGKHLKD

-100 WALVEHI
+100 WTLVEHI
-107 CNEMLLISENKHALY
+107 CNEMLSVSENKHALY
-122 TLAKIYAQSNE
+122 TLAKIYAQNNE

-239 NVDETIEILKGILK
+239 NIDETIEILKGILK

-271 RYKDVKNIEDYLVK
+271 RYKDVKNIEDYLLK

-325 DVNDNGIMVDF
+325 DVNDHGITVDF
-336 VSKRGHFIGFDMAIS
+336 VSKRGHFIGFDMAMT

-363 LKAITPKEELADRIK
+363 LKAITPKEELADRVK
-378 KDIEWAIR
+378 KDIEWAVK

-439 CYIYNERSSN
+439 YYIYNERSSN

-509 SSYVILKSLGNF
+509 SSYVILRSLGNF
-521 SEELSS
+521 SEELSL

-538 SLLREYP
+538 SLLKEYP

-555 LNAEIK
+555 LSAEIK
-561 KELVVLI
+561 KELVILI

-582 FPHSVNKRLVES
+582 FPHSVNKKLVES

-600 REVEKLFNYVIKNY
+600 KEVEKLFNYVIKNY

-619 AYIWILKHCKTY
+619 AYIWILKHYKTY
-631 SIELSYSDSDLLS
+631 SVELSYSDSDLLA

-651 DSVIK
+651 DSVIR

-676 LVKDGY
+676 LVKDEY
-682 LKSVLEVVRDEELAK
+682 LKSVLGCVKDEELAK

-732 EKMQLAGERM
+732 EKMQLSGEKM

-802 RLNSLMLEIENA
+802 RLNSLMLEIESA

-829 GTKVVILNEATG
+829 GTKVIILNETTG

-877 DSLDFVIN
+877 DNLNFVIN

>member
-1 MSNVTTIEKLD
+1 MSNITIEKLD

-107 CNEMLLISENKHALY
+107 CNEMLSISENKHALY
-122 TLAKIYAQSNE
+122 TLAKIYAQNNE
-133 NDKLPS
+133 NDKLPN

-239 NVDETIEILKGILK
+239 NIDETIEILKGILK

-325 DVNDNGIMVDF
+325 DVNDHGITVDF
-336 VSKRGHFIGFDMAIS
+336 VSKRGHFIGFDMAMS

-363 LKAITPKEELADRIK
+363 LKAITPKEELADRVK
-378 KDIEWAIR
+378 KDIEWAIK

-439 CYIYNERSSN
+439 CYVYNERSSN

-538 SLLREYP
+538 FLLKEYS

-568 KKELSNWILYYKEL
+568 KRELSNWILYYKEL
-582 FPHSVNKRLVES
+582 FPHSVNKKLVES
-594 LYKEDP
+594 LYKENP
-600 REVEKLFNYVIKNY
+600 KEVEKLFNYVIKNY

-619 AYIWILKHCKTY
+619 AYIWILKHFKTY
-631 SIELSYSDSDLLS
+631 SIDLSYSDSDLLA

-682 LKSVLEVVRDEELAK
+682 LKSVLEYVRDEELAK

-711 KDLLEIKSII
+711 KDLLDIKSII

-829 GTKVVILNEATG
+829 GTKVIILNEVTG

-877 DSLDFVIN
+877 DSLNFIIN
-885 NTNFRYFVKKIE
+885 NTNFKYFVKKIE

>member
-1 MSNVTTIEKLD
+1 MSNVTIEKLD

-107 CNEMLLISENKHALY
+107 CNEMLSISENKHALY
-122 TLAKIYAQSNE
+122 TLAKIYAQNNE
-133 NDKLPS
+133 NDKLPN

-239 NVDETIEILKGILK
+239 NIDETIEILKGILK

-325 DVNDNGIMVDF
+325 DVNDHGITVDF
-336 VSKRGHFIGFDMAIS
+336 VSKRGHFIGFDMAMS

-363 LKAITPKEELADRIK
+363 LKAITPKEELADRVK
-378 KDIEWAIR
+378 KDIEWAIK

-439 CYIYNERSSN
+439 CYVYNERSSN

-521 SEELSS
+521 SKELSS

-538 SLLREYP
+538 FLLKEYS

-555 LNAEIK
+555 LNSEIK

-568 KKELSNWILYYKEL
+568 KRELSNWILYYKEL
-582 FPHSVNKRLVES
+582 FPHSVNKKLVES

-600 REVEKLFNYVIKNY
+600 KEVEKLFNYVIKNY

-619 AYIWILKHCKTY
+619 AYIWILKHFKTY
-631 SIELSYSDSDLLS
+631 SIDLSYSDSDLLA

-682 LKSVLEVVRDEELAK
+682 LKSVLEYVRDEELAK

-711 KDLLEIKSII
+711 KDLLDIKSII

-829 GTKVVILNEATG
+829 GTKVIILNEVTG

-877 DSLDFVIN
+877 DSLNFIIN
-885 NTNFRYFVKKIE
+885 NTNFKYFVKKIE

>member
-1 MSNVTTIEKLD
+1 MSNITIEKLD

-107 CNEMLLISENKHALY
+107 CNEMLSISENKHALY
-122 TLAKIYAQSNE
+122 TLAKIYAQNNE
-133 NDKLPS
+133 NDKLPN

-239 NVDETIEILKGILK
+239 NIDETIEILKGILK

-325 DVNDNGIMVDF
+325 DVNDHGITVDF
-336 VSKRGHFIGFDMAIS
+336 VSKRGHFIGFDMAMS

-363 LKAITPKEELADRIK
+363 LKAITPKEELADRVK
-378 KDIEWAIR
+378 KDIEWAIK

-439 CYIYNERSSN
+439 CYVYNERSSN

-538 SLLREYP
+538 FLLKEYS

-568 KKELSNWILYYKEL
+568 KRELSNWILYYKEL
-582 FPHSVNKRLVES
+582 FPHSVNKKLVES

-600 REVEKLFNYVIKNY
+600 KEVEKLFNYVIKNY

-619 AYIWILKHCKTY
+619 AYIWILKHFKTY
-631 SIELSYSDSDLLS
+631 SIDLNYSDSDLLA

-682 LKSVLEVVRDEELAK
+682 LKSVLEYVRDEELAK

-711 KDLLEIKSII
+711 KDLLDIKSII

-829 GTKVVILNEATG
+829 GTKVIILNEVTG

-877 DSLDFVIN
+877 DSLNFIIN
-885 NTNFRYFVKKIE
+885 NTNFKYFVKKIE